1 MGARFEIRD
10 SVVMGNVGSVSSG
23 ASPLSCSICRKM
35 GNIVLNHCESCN
47 VKFCDDCRDSTVP
60 EDFRPFKECS
70 ECGKKMRENIEW
82 FVKGVGELL
91 EKYEVYFG
99 INSWYL
105 SRAFNH
111 WHAPRIKINIM
122 DNYFLMV
129 NLFRDVYSIT
139 GTFEDIEYI
148 LKADSSEDA
157 KKLCLSS
164 DKSDWPTIL
173 EKGRLEKNQRELEIW
188 KAETREKWKNVLLNE
203 WTVIFIVFV
212 LGMIWFSIKS

>member
-1 MGARFEIRD
+1 MGDRIEIRD
-10 SVVMGNVGSVSSG
+10 SVVMGNVGSVSG
-23 ASPLSCSICRKM
+23 GTSPLSCSMCRKM

-47 VKFCDDCRDSTVP
+47 IKFCDDCRDSTDP
-60 EDFRPFKECS
+60 EDWRPFRRCS
-70 ECGKKMRENIEW
+70 ECGKKMREEIEW
-82 FVKGVGELL
+82 FVKAIGELL

-99 INSWYL
+99 IDPYYL
-105 SRAFNH
+105 SRAFDFWYH
-111 WHAPRIKINIM
+111 SGIKTKILH
-122 DNYFLMV
+122 NYFMMV
-129 NLFRDVYSIT
+129 DMFGNV
-139 GTFEDIEYI
+139 GTLDDIESI

-164 DKSDWPTIL
+164 DKSDWPAIL

-212 LGMIWFSIKS
+212 LGMIWFRFRDY